1 MHCAHSAFRCAMYPR
16 EASRHTAAGTSPA
29 FCGVSHH
36 RASIQRLQQDSR
48 ERRASVR
55 HSCSSLWM
63 SQGTQAQQIVFG
75 LLGSTLQLDLV
86 FTMST
91 HFATR
96 DTAVEIT
103 IPFPSPEELYREV
116 RDHVGM

>member
-1 MHCAHSAFRCAMYPR
+1 MRPHDTPWLESVLHSAVVPTTY
-16 EASRHTAAGTSPA
+16 A
-29 FCGVSHH
+29 F
-36 RASIQRLQQDSR
+36 QRLYHDSR
-48 ERRASVR
+48 ERKASVR

-75 LLGSTLQLDLV
+75 QLGSTLQLHLV

-116 RDHVGM
+116 RDHEGMWHESATPTWRLCY